1 MNSVQIVAQESGNP
15 VLASKTE
22 QRRAALRVLLVE
34 IAERSMATNGYPAL
48 TARELA
54 REAGCALGAIYTIF
68 PDMDALVAEVNSR
81 TVARLEAAVADAFA
95 AAKANDAKAAL
106 SLLGQTYFQFVLA
119 NQKLWSAIF
128 EVGLGSTKELPQWQ
142 IDEHVRLIGHIVKPL
157 RLLFP
162 NESDERRV
170 LLAKSLFSA
179 VHGIVGLGLQRR
191 FVAVPPEE
199 ISGQIKFIVEAFCD
213 GIKAR
218 EAAAATISDRPA
230 ARNR

>member
-1 MNSVQIVAQESGNP
+1 M
-15 VLASKTE
+15 ASKTE
-22 QRRAALRVLLVE
+22 ERRAALRTALIG
-34 IAERSMATNGYPAL
+34 IAERLIAANGYRAL

-81 TVARLEAAVADAFA
+81 TAARLETAVADAFA
-95 AAKANDAKAAL
+95 DAKTHDDPKAAL

-119 NQKLWSAIF
+119 NRKLWSAIF
-128 EVGLGSTKELPQWQ
+128 ELGLGSGKELPQRQ
-142 IDEHVRLIGHIVKPL
+142 INEHLHLMGHIVKPL

-162 NESDERRV
+162 DESDERRI

-179 VHGIVGLGLQRR
+179 VHGIVSLGLQRR

-213 GIKAR
+213 GVRTRGPSNSK
-218 EAAAATISDRPA
+218 
-230 ARNR
+230 

>member
-1 MNSVQIVAQESGNP
+1 MFKLWQAEEFL
-15 VLASKTE
+15 LASKTE
-22 QRRAALRVLLVE
+22 ERRAALRITLVD
-34 IAERSMATNGYPAL
+34 IAEGLIAENGYPAL

-81 TVARLEAAVADAFA
+81 TVAKLEAAVAEAFN
-95 AAKANDAKAAL
+95 AAKTGDDAKAAL

-119 NQKLWSAIF
+119 NKKLWSAIF
-128 EVGLGSTKELPQWQ
+128 ELGLSSGKELPQWQ
-142 IDEHVRLIGHIVKPL
+142 IDEHLHLMSHIVKPL
-157 RLLFP
+157 RLLRP
-162 NESDERRV
+162 DESEERRI

-179 VHGIVGLGLQRR
+179 VHGIVSLGLQRR

-213 GIKAR
+213 GIR
-218 EAAAATISDRPA
+218 TRGSS
-230 ARNR
+230 NST